1 MGRAR
6 FRFRLLWF
14 VFQSGGGEDLGQLS
28 AAIAPIAL
36 IFLKIEA
43 RPLTAVIDRNGLVP
57 RAHDR
62 LEFGDRGVSTL
73 PPAKRPSIRMP
84 RGKSD
89 SARSSLHALRPLVQ
103 ISGEA
108 VHVFEQPFE
117 ALRYPCELAL

>member
-43 RPLTAVIDRNGLVP
+43 RPLTAASIATAWCLELTIVWNSVIEVCRLSP
-57 RAHDR
+57 R
-62 LEFGDRGVSTL
+62 
-73 PPAKRPSIRMP
+73 
-84 RGKSD
+84 
-89 SARSSLHALRPLVQ
+89 
-103 ISGEA
+103 
-108 VHVFEQPFE
+108 
-117 ALRYPCELAL
+117 

>member
-43 RPLTAVIDRNGLVP
+43 RPLTAASIATAWCLELTIVWNSVIEVCR
-57 RAHDR
+57 
-62 LEFGDRGVSTL
+62 L

-89 SARSSLHALRPLVQ
+89 SARSLLHALRPLVQ

>member
-1 MGRAR
+1 M
-6 FRFRLLWF
+6 
-14 VFQSGGGEDLGQLS
+14 
-28 AAIAPIAL
+28 
-36 IFLKIEA
+36 
-43 RPLTAVIDRNGLVP
+43 TYAVILVGDIMSAKITTKNHIEIIGEFCLHVDRNGLVP

-62 LEFGDRGVSTL
+62 VEFGDRGVSTL

-89 SARSSLHALRPLVQ
+89 SARSLLHALRPLVQ